1 MENKIFQKKIN
12 IFWFLLLLFIIF
24 RLAILLTSIDKLYDF
39 EELYRG
45 AIAKDILEGLS
56 IPFFDYS
63 YTEYEGGSLVIG
75 ILAAPFFY
83 LFGQSYFSLK
93 LATFLI
99 SILIFFLWYKFLEK
113 AFGRSEAVLAGFLMT
128 FSPPAYTKISLT
140 SWGNHFESNLFTI
153 AALSLFYKIFSS
165 LNAEKN
171 RKDCTLLETDK
182 SRIFLHFILGT
193 VAGFGIYFSYTF
205 LITLII
211 LLLIW
216 FILDKKFLFKKS
228 FIFFLSGFLIGF
240 SPGIYFNLTHEFAG
254 LRVKG
259 VPLYK
264 IFFTGSQTSGNAIH
278 KFYDFFSSNL
288 PNSYCFSDTGNI
300 PGRLINYIYFFIFLL
315 SYFALV
321 WLNRKKILQTFSR
334 LFSFKGIKGNYDET
348 PIPSLF
354 IIFFPLAFSLIYS
367 LTPFKV
373 GLKADDYF
381 QYRYLMPLMQ
391 LEIVIIAV
399 TLPMIM
405 KHKIVGKFKSLLKPL
420 SFFLLTIL
428 FLLGPV
434 SNLRLISYKKPVNPF
449 NYKGY
454 NYFWLGQVA
463 VDRYGFDL
471 NNSLSLTWRI
481 KKDYRTQYYEGLGY
495 YYGWAF
501 IANKDEGEKILGKIN
516 PALKSNFY
524 KGLGVSYL
532 FLHGE
537 NTKFEILKKFAAENI
552 PPDEQKYFFIGYGKM
567 MPYLEKKLKE
577 NFIGSADED
586 LRKYFYFGMGEGLG
600 NKLGFNE
607 WKCKNEIGK
616 TDVYGE
622 KYYLEGFSQG
632 LKEAKFISG

>member
-1 MENKIFQKKIN
+1 MENKIFQKRVN
-12 IFWFLLLLFIIF
+12 IFWLLLLLFIIF
-24 RLAILLTSIDKLYDF
+24 RLAILLTSIDKLYNS

-75 ILAAPFFY
+75 VLAAPFFY
-83 LFGQSYFSLK
+83 FFGQSYFSLK

-99 SILIFFLWYKFLEK
+99 SILIFILWYKFLEK
-113 AFGRSEAVLAGFLMT
+113 TFGRSEAVLAGFLMT

-140 SWGNHFESNLFTI
+140 SWGNHFESNLFSI
-153 AALSLFYKIFSS
+153 AALSVLYMILSS
-165 LNAEKN
+165 INAEKN
-171 RKDCTLLETDK
+171 KEDCNFPQEK
-182 SRIFLHFILGT
+182 SGIFFHFILGAI
-193 VAGFGIYFSYTF
+193 VGFGIYFSYTF
-205 LITLII
+205 LITLVI

-216 FILDKKFLFKKS
+216 FILDKKFLFNKS
-228 FIFFLSGFLIGF
+228 FILFACGFFAGF
-240 SPGIYFNLTHEFAG
+240 SPGIYFNLTHNFAG
-254 LRVKG
+254 LKIKG
-259 VPLYK
+259 IPLHK
-264 IFFTGSQTSGNAIH
+264 IFFSTGQSSENPIH
-278 KFYDFFSSNL
+278 KFYEFFFSKL
-288 PNSYCFSDTGNI
+288 PNSYCFSDIGKI
-300 PGRLINYIYFFIFLL
+300 PGELINYIYFLIFLFSFFL
-315 SYFALV
+315 LV
-321 WLNRKKILQTFSR
+321 WLNRKQFSQSFLR
-334 LFSFKGIKGNYDET
+334 LFSFKELKGNCNGINS
-348 PIPSLF
+348 PVLF
-354 IIFFPLAFSLIYS
+354 IILFPLAFSLIYS

-391 LEIVIIAV
+391 MEIIVIAV
-399 TLPMIM
+399 AISAVI
-405 KHKIVGKFKSLLKPL
+405 KQKISVNFKFFLRPL
-420 SFFLLTIL
+420 SIFLLAFL
-428 FLLGPV
+428 FLIGSV
-434 SNLRLISYKKPVNPF
+434 SNLMLISFKKPVNPF
-449 NYKGY
+449 AYKGY

-471 NNSLSLTWRI
+471 NNSLSLTGRI
-481 KKDYRTQYYEGLGY
+481 EKEYRTQYYEGLGY

-516 PALKSNFY
+516 PALKNNFY
-524 KGLGVSYL
+524 KGLGVSYS
-532 FLHGE
+532 FLHGK

-567 MPYLEKKLKE
+567 MPYLGKKLEE

-616 TDVYGE
+616 TDLYGE
-622 KYYLEGFSQG
+622 KYYFEGFAQG
-632 LKEAKFISG
+632 LKEAKF